1 MSPDRP
7 RRPGRRPASPAIKGA
22 RVPWPPRRGRS
33 ISARRTSQPVANERA
48 SEQARQLAMHC
59 SRHPLPLPTIANQP
73 GGAGGCGP
81 CPPAAA
87 SSLARGIFGVLA
99 PPPVA
104 PARPITLLH
113 PLRRRFRILGRA
125 ARRFSPGAWA
135 RSEPNRS
142 SWSLL
147 AAPHRAR
154 RRRRH

>member
-7 RRPGRRPASPAIKGA
+7 RRPASPAIKGA

-33 ISARRTSQPVANERA
+33 ISANSTSQPVANERA
-48 SEQARQLAMHC
+48 SEQARQLALHC

-113 PLRRRFRILGRA
+113 PRRRRFRIPGPRRPQILPGCRGSIGTQQKQLEPTA
-125 ARRFSPGAWA
+125 ATPKS
-135 RSEPNRS
+135 
-142 SWSLL
+142 
-147 AAPHRAR
+147 AASFGG
-154 RRRRH
+154 